1 MGRQEI
7 IVVQG
12 KGELG
17 SKIRPLFRSF
27 GKERPHQVPVE
38 TRGDSGTETHRVWSL
53 NLIMPHP
60 LLHLLLICLLIHA
73 AVGKGLEKGPL
84 EDKVLQVPEGTP
96 VPYAIYQFQ
105 SSKDGVDG
113 FSVTGETEGKISIS
127 DDGWL
132 YLDQALDWG
141 LTRTHTIQVEA
152 LVGSEPVEGPFTITI
167 NVLDINN
174 HAPYFNQTD
183 YAGVVKEHTPAGVP
197 FMRVFATD
205 LDDPHSLN
213 AQLKYTLVSQ
223 IPNRDNVLLF
233 QMDGNTGQISTTTD
247 GERLLKARD
256 SVISSRGGDISDS
269 LKSKFDEYCKPV
281 QEIPYD
287 LNPFYSCVL
296 RAESRRQN
304 PLDDPDFTLIV
315 RVEDMGGA
323 SESALIGNARV
334 KIAVQQNL
342 WVNPGPI
349 IVKEQLK
356 GPYPM
361 EIAKVQ
367 SNDPSALYR
376 LVQKER
382 ELKFPFN
389 VTEEGN
395 ILLMEELDREDK
407 AMYIVVVLA
416 EDTYGNEVDPPME
429 VQVVVEDVNDNAP
442 ACDQELS
449 VFELQENEPAEST
462 VGDLLVHDADDPNT
476 LNAMLEYSLVSQTP
490 SSVFSI
496 DSITGRIKAKQV
508 LRRKDAAEY
517 QLTVRVNDPAF
528 STECTVLVKVIDIN
542 NELPIFQKNDYGH
555 HSLPEDT
562 AVGHT
567 LLTVKAT
574 DADDPGTGS
583 SRIEFHITTGNQ
595 DEVFAMETDGNG
607 EGRLVVAKPLD
618 YETSSSYN
626 LQIDARNPEP
636 LIKGLVYGNTSSSHV
651 SVAIV
656 NVDEPPAFDQDI
668 LEVAVLE
675 NTTGGATLL
684 KVDAKDPE
692 GNEIRFKLEGDT
704 NGWLEIDPAT
714 GEIKLKAKA
723 VLDRE
728 KVEAFDFN
736 VVAFEKANPD
746 QSSEHVVS
754 VRLLDVNDNVPK
766 LTENQGFVC
775 VKNPKPLILTAQ
787 DPDAAPFGAP
797 FTFSLPKKSPN
808 WDLITLD
815 GTSAKLT
822 LKRPPSEDKTFLL
835 SIGVKDNAGVGVQ
848 NKLEVR
854 VCNCTDLG
862 HCLIEPSTHEG
873 KLGVPGTLG
882 ILCGTL
888 GFIALMLII
897 VFYRMKK
904 EDQKKALH
912 VGDTDAIL

>member
-1 MGRQEI
+1 
-7 IVVQG
+7 
-12 KGELG
+12 
-17 SKIRPLFRSF
+17 
-27 GKERPHQVPVE
+27 
-38 TRGDSGTETHRVWSL
+38 
-53 NLIMPHP
+53 MPHP
-60 LLHLLLICLLIHA
+60 LLHLLLICLLIH

-815 GTSAKLT
+815 GTHIALEHHIRHFSSPSASKTT
-822 LKRPPSEDKTFLL
+822 LAWGCVLYL
-835 SIGVKDNAGVGVQ
+835 S
-848 NKLEVR
+848 LPTVR